1 MKRKSFIGL
10 ALAATILAGPIT
22 GAQTAYAKGEW
33 PIFNNHTTNGQALQ
47 LDPQRGV
54 LTLAP
59 LLEKVTPAVVNIR
72 VKSKVKRPKMQFGG
86 NGMDDEFLKRFFG
99 DRANP
104 FQNLPNR
111 KKGNS
116 DSEDDTQIVQAA
128 GSGVII
134 NAAKGY
140 ILTNNHV
147 IDKADKITVILKDRR
162 QAEAEVVG
170 ADPKTDIALLKI
182 KLDGLT
188 DVPLAN
194 SSNVK
199 VGDYVIAIGNAFGIG
214 QTVTSGIVSALG
226 RSTFSRDQYQ
236 NYIQTDA
243 AINQG
248 NSGGA
253 LLNSKGELIGI
264 NAAIMSRSGGSNG
277 IGFAVPTNM
286 ITKIMDQ
293 LIAYGEVHRGRIG
306 VLIQNI
312 SPELQEAMK
321 LPTRDGALISQVV
334 ADSPAEKAGLK
345 VGDIIVG
352 FNGETILDA
361 DDIRNAVGEVE
372 RDHRYKLDYLRN
384 GKHRSTRIKVEAA
397 PDDAKVKTS
406 DPASAMDVDP
416 AHFDALGGATFTDIP
431 ADLNPRGGNK
441 GVLVENVKRGS
452 DAWEA
457 GLQKGD
463 IVRSINNIEINSL
476 SDFKREIAKKKG
488 AIFLSVQ
495 RGRNQVFIAIK

>member
-1 MKRKSFIGL
+1 MKRKSLLGL
-10 ALAATILAGPIT
+10 ALAATMLAGPVT
-22 GAQTAYAKGEW
+22 TAQTAYAKGEW
-33 PIFNNHTTNGQALQ
+33 PIFNSKATSGQALQ
-47 LDPQRGV
+47 VDPDRGV

-72 VKSKVKRPKMQFGG
+72 VKSKVKRPRLQFGG
-86 NGMDDEFLKRFFG
+86 DPFNDEFLKRFFG

-104 FQNLPNR
+104 FRDLPRRNRQNN
-111 KKGNS
+111 
-116 DSEDDTQIVQAA
+116 DDDDVQYVQAA

-162 QAEAEVVG
+162 EAQAEVVG
-170 ADPKTDIALLKI
+170 TDPKTDIALLKI
-182 KLDGLT
+182 KLGGLT
-188 DVPLAN
+188 DVPLAD
-194 SSNVK
+194 SETVK

-236 NYIQTDA
+236 DYIQTDA

-293 LIAYGEVHRGRIG
+293 LIAYGEVRRGRIG

-312 SPELQEAMK
+312 TPELQEAMN

-372 RDHRYKLDYLRN
+372 RDHRYKLTYLRD
-384 GKHRSTRIKVEAA
+384 GKRHTTRIRVEAA
-397 PDDAKVKTS
+397 PDDGTADTS
-406 DPASAMDVDP
+406 GSSGGDETDPAR
-416 AHFDALGGATFTDIP
+416 FDALGGATFTNIP
-431 ADLNPRGGNK
+431 ADLNPRGGKK
-441 GVLVENVKRGS
+441 GVLVERVKRGS

-457 GLQKGD
+457 GLQRGD
-463 IVRSINNIEINSL
+463 IVRSVNNVEISNL
-476 SDFKREIAKKKG
+476 ADFKREIARKKG